1 MKLSTRLDNAIYELT
16 KIMDEVEEL
25 EDKYDTLEG
34 VLEEAQDDIARLNEE
49 IDMLESEQG

>member
-1 MKLSTRLDNAIYELT
+1 MKLSARLDNAIYELT